1 MWPYVSWNFW
11 IVELLV
17 HSLVMGDDIALGS
30 SKFLSL
36 VFFVGSRTFNSYTPT
51 LSHLDS
57 VRLCGNCGIFCLFL
71 YIRRL
76 EIWLFLG
83 CLWQNL
89 PSVDDVLE
97 RLREINI
104 PIVALS
110 LKVCLLLKSKQKQSH
125 RPPSKDL
132 KLLILAFLSELG
144 RLWLLQWTPGF
155 FSLASTII
163 PCELPSYVDMTLDSS
178 PSSSSWESYYDSC
191 TPTVFSSRCGLWNLG
206 VEYCIDDV
214 PIVVGCFWN

>member
-1 MWPYVSWNFW
+1 LRLISSPNVSFRVLEFW
-11 IVELLV
+11 IVESLV
-17 HSLVMGDDIALGS
+17 HSLVSLR
-30 SKFLSL
+30 L
-36 VFFVGSRTFNSYTPT
+36 VFFGGSYFK
-51 LSHLDS
+51 
-57 VRLCGNCGIFCLFL
+57 FL
-71 YIRRL
+71 YPTVLL
-76 EIWLFLG
+76 E
-83 CLWQNL
+83 N
-89 PSVDDVLE
+89 
-97 RLREINI
+97 
-104 PIVALS
+104 
-110 LKVCLLLKSKQKQSH
+110 LLLKSKQKQSH